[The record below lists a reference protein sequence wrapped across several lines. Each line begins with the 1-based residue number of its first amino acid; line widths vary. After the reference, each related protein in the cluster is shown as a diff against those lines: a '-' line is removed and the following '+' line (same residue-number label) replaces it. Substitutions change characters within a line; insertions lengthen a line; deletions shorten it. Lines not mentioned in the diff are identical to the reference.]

1 MLLQVS
7 LLRTATIMSPV
18 DSPLPKGGPLVND
31 EGDTGALLRE
41 ADYFASPDGYAK
53 DIKLHPQA
61 SLYIAHAEFLL
72 KNEKYA
78 MWLSAAWK
86 ETAHVLTL
94 CDSTK
99 EALADAENV
108 SVHKAVIIRKLTDV
122 TVGGET

>member
-1 MLLQVS
+1 
-7 LLRTATIMSPV
+7 MSPV
-18 DSPLPKGGPLVND
+18 NSPLLKNSPLAND
-31 EGDTGALLRE
+31 EGDTAALLRE

-61 SLYIAHAEFLL
+61 SLYVAHAEFLL

-78 MWLSAAWK
+78 VRYSAAWK
-86 ETAHVLTL
+86 GTAHVLTL
-94 CDSTK
+94 CDSTE

-122 TVGGET
+122 NV